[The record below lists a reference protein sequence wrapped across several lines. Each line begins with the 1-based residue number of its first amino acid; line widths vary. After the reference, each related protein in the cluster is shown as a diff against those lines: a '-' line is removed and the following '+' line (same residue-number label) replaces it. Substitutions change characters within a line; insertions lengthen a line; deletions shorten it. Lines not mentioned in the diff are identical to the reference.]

1 MEIITCNNN
10 EIKINSYIIKEK
22 NHAIVIDPNDFE
34 EIIDALGNCKLDYIF
49 LTHEHFDHIMAV
61 DKLRARYNAKL
72 VAQKHTSENIQKA
85 SRNLSKFSNIILDF
99 MNVKI
104 KTEIKEFTVN
114 VADIIYD
121 NSYKLIWKDLEL
133 KFFHTPGHS
142 EGSSCIIIRDYVF
155 SGDSLFECWET
166 DTRGK
171 GCSKKDYLNITMPFF
186 KSLNKETKVLA
197 GHCEPFILEDKI
209 NAKEKAIKIFKNRV
223 NYSNCFVTYDNF
235 LKLLDDCTFF
245 TRGDS
250 LFLLKKESVFFKFY
264 YFVNDYKE
272 LTKLDSFF
280 YTCKQT
286 IIMEV
291 VSKEKI
297 TNLIYE
303 QIGFETYKTYSR
315 YIIDKEVKK
324 LNTVEFAKEDDIKEI
339 KKLIDDTFD
348 PLSDYIPTRE
358 ELLYFVKNK
367 ELYIVKNN
375 IIVGIA
381 IYIKNG
387 NNYYFRLSCVHPDYR
402 NGFIGYILASN
413 IPSDANK
420 VITWVD
426 NNNES
431 AKKLNLGIGYKP
443 DNLQNHIFIKQVK

>member
-10 EIKINSYIIKEK
+10 EIKINSYIIKEN

-72 VAQKHTSENIQKA
+72 VAQKYASENIQKT

-99 MNVKI
+99 MNI
-104 KTEIKEFTVN
+104 KMNTSIEEFTIKI
-114 VADIIYD
+114 ADITYD
-121 NSYKLIWKDLEL
+121 NSFKLLWQKLDFD
-133 KFFHTPGHS
+133 FFYTPGHS
-142 EGSSCIIIRDYVF
+142 KGSACILVQDYIF
-155 SGDSLFECWET
+155 TGDSLFESCDT
-166 DTRGK
+166 DTK
-171 GCSKKDYLNITMPFF
+171 GVGCNKMDYQSITMPFF
-186 KSLNKETKVLA
+186 KSLKKQTKVFA
-197 GHCEPFILEDKI
+197 GHYKPFILEDKI
-209 NAKEKAIKIFKNRV
+209 NARQNAISIFKNRV
-223 NYSNCFVTYDNF
+223 KYTNCFVTYDNF
-235 LKLLDDCTFF
+235 LELIDNSIFF
-245 TRGDS
+245 IRRECI
-250 LFLLKKESVFFKFY
+250 FLLKKEEKFYKFY
-264 YFVNDYKE
+264 YFINDYKQ
-272 LTKLDSFF
+272 LNNLKSFF
-280 YTCKQT
+280 NICKQA
-286 IIMEV
+286 IIIEI
-291 VSKEKI
+291 VSKKEI
-297 TNLIYE
+297 DNSIYKK
-303 QIGFETYKTYSR
+303 IGFNSYKIYSR
-315 YIIDKEVKK
+315 YVIDKKVKSIS
-324 LNTVEFAKEDDIKEI
+324 LIEIAKENDIEEI
-339 KKLIDDTFD
+339 KNLIDNTFD

-358 ELLYFVKNK
+358 ELFYFVKNK

-420 VITWVD
+420 VVTWID